1 MCGWMAGWMDDYG
14 AADVLA
20 VVVDEVLDLLAVLE
34 GLDALA
40 RAALVQ
46 LELDVA
52 RRSEAEQ
59 TL

>member
-1 MCGWMAGWMDDYG
+1 MDDYG